1 MPSNEDIRAAIA
13 QQAAEWFI
21 ANQAGSLAEEDGAA
35 FLAWLKA
42 SPVHVSEY
50 LGVARVAQHLPAA
63 VGKPRVPLDAFLA
76 QVAADDADQ
85 VVSLQR
91 PAPEQRSS
99 VVRRLSYPVWAI
111 AASVL
116 ALAAGVL
123 WWAHDGELFGIP
135 KTYRTAHGEQIVER
149 LPDGSVLRLDT
160 DSKAIVRYSSKER
173 LIELRR
179 GQALL
184 EVAHEGNRRFRIAA
198 RNAGAVAVGTQ
209 FNVYRKSASIE
220 FTVVQGEIAVFTGE
234 PSWLRSAVAIPAT
247 VERVTAGYQVSID
260 AAGMTAQPVAV
271 DLNQAL
277 GWLQHKIVFDHRPL
291 GEVATEFNRYGS
303 IPVEVEDA
311 TLRALLVSGMFDA
324 DDSESFVAFLG
335 TLPDVRVEKTP
346 ARIRVMSATP
356 TN

>member
-21 ANQAGSLAEEDGAA
+21 ANQAGSLAEEDAAA

-63 VGKPRVPLDAFLA
+63 VGKPQVPLDAFLA
-76 QVAADDADQ
+76 QVVADDADQ

-91 PAPEQRSS
+91 PATEQRSS
-99 VVRRLSYPVWAI
+99 AVRRLSYPVWAI

-116 ALAAGVL
+116 ALATGVL

-135 KTYRTAHGEQIVER
+135 KTYRTGHGEQIVER

-160 DSKAIVRYSSKER
+160 DSKATVRYSSRER

-179 GQALL
+179 GQTLL
-184 EVAHEGNRRFRIAA
+184 EVAHESNRRFRIAA
-198 RNAGAVAVGTQ
+198 GDAGAVAVGTQ
-209 FNVYRKSASIE
+209 FNVYRKSDSIE
-220 FTVVQGEIAVFTGE
+220 FTVVRGEIAVFTGE
-234 PSWLRSAVAIPAT
+234 PSWLRSAVGISAT
-247 VERVTAGYQVSID
+247 VQRVTAGYQVSID
-260 AAGMTAQPVAV
+260 ARGMTAQPVRA
-271 DLNQAL
+271 DLNQTL

-291 GEVATEFNRYGS
+291 GDVAAEFNRYGS

-324 DDSESFVAFLG
+324 DDTESFIAFLR

-346 ARIRVMSATP
+346 ARIRVTKVKPA
-356 TN
+356 N